1 MMKFKDI
8 KRYLTISK
16 DEIDRY
22 ISHVM
27 VARNAYAEEGKP
39 IEDINELLLKLMK
52 MKKRLHA

>member
-1 MMKFKDI
+1 MNFKNI
-8 KRYLTISK
+8 KRCLTISK
-16 DEIDRY
+16 DEINRY
-22 ISHVM
+22 ISYVM

>member
-1 MMKFKDI
+1 MKFKDI
-8 KRYLTISK
+8 KRHLTISK
-16 DEIDRY
+16 DEINRY

-52 MKKRLHA
+52 MKKRVHA